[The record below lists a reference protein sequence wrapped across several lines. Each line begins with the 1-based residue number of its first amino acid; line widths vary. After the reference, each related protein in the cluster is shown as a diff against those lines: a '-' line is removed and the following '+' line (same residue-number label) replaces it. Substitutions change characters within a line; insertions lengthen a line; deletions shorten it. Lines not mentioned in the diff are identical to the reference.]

1 MDNQVY
7 EQRQTFP
14 EGIVNNIY
22 KFLGKHPLANLI
34 QDFKDEFKVDTD
46 FIFLMNV
53 LKLILSKMIRG
64 QIILKITIYLLFH
77 TFH

>member
-7 EQRQTFP
+7 EQMQTLP

-34 QDFKDEFKVDTD
+34 QDFKDESKVDTD
-46 FIFLMNV
+46 FNIFDERFKTDSIQVDKRSDYPENNN
-53 LKLILSKMIRG
+53 
-64 QIILKITIYLLFH
+64 
-77 TFH
+77 